1 MYPSNLPWF
10 TLWGYMPGMRG
21 HRDSLDTASVRN
33 LDEIQETDHEPRPN
47 RLGALVLASLG
58 GACIVFAAVA
68 LLRSP
73 APPKPVMV
81 DPLSDLVAKGKPA
94 GQEKKGEAGLGQEV
108 TFPGM
113 LSDRKQ
119 TTALEAVRDVSAAA
133 SGAPAAGQVPF
144 ALPPGAPTEPPP
156 AADRLPVMPL
166 PAQHVLDP
174 DRAPSKSDTLGAMAK
189 YVAREDGAE
198 TSGAGAPGGFQLQVS
213 SFKTQA
219 EAESFATALRRR
231 GHKAYVE
238 PANVK
243 GRGLWYRVRIGPFK
257 FRRSA
262 VLYRQDFEAKERL
275 VTFIVDPPKLKVEI
289 RDADTE

>member
-1 MYPSNLPWF
+1 
-10 TLWGYMPGMRG
+10 MRG
-21 HRDSLDTASVRN
+21 HRDSIDTASVRN
-33 LDEIQETDHEPRPN
+33 LDEIQETDHEPRPS

-73 APPKPVMV
+73 APPKPAMV
-81 DPLSDLVAKGKPA
+81 DPLGDLVARGKPA
-94 GQEKKGEAGLGQEV
+94 GQDKKADTGLGQEV

-119 TTALEAVRDVSAAA
+119 TTALEAVRDMPAPGASASA
-133 SGAPAAGQVPF
+133 GAMV
-144 ALPPGAPTEPPP
+144 LPPGVPTEPPP

-166 PAQHVLDP
+166 PAQHVLEP
-174 DRAPSKSDTLGAMAK
+174 ERVTAKSDTLGAMAK
-189 YVAREDGAE
+189 YVAREDGQE
-198 TSGAGAPGGFQLQVS
+198 TAPAGAPGGYQLQVS
-213 SFKTQA
+213 SFKTQQ
-219 EAESFATALRRR
+219 EADSFATALRRR

-257 FRRSA
+257 YRRSA

-275 VTFIVDPPKLKVEI
+275 VTFIVDPPKVKVELK
-289 RDADTE
+289 DGDVE

>member
-1 MYPSNLPWF
+1 
-10 TLWGYMPGMRG
+10 MRG
-21 HRDSLDTASVRN
+21 HREPIDTASVRN
-33 LDEIQETDHEPRPN
+33 LDEIQETEHEPRPS

-68 LLRSP
+68 LLKAP
-73 APPKPVMV
+73 APPKPVAV
-81 DPLSDLVAKGKPA
+81 DPLSDLVAKTRPA
-94 GQEKKGEAGLGQEV
+94 GQDKKGIEPLGQEV

-119 TTALEAVRDVSAAA
+119 TTALEAVRDLPVG
-133 SGAPAAGQVPF
+133 GATATAPLPFGLPA
-144 ALPPGAPTEPPP
+144 GAPTDPPP
-156 AADRLPVMPL
+156 AADRLPVMPM
-166 PAQHVLDP
+166 PAQHVLEAE
-174 DRAPSKSDTLGAMAK
+174 RQTSKSDTLGAMAK

-198 TSGAGAPGGFQLQVS
+198 TSPAGMPGGYQLQVS

-219 EAESFATALRRR
+219 EAEGFATALRRR

-257 FRRSA
+257 YRRSA

-275 VTFIVDPPKLKVEI
+275 VTFIVDPPKTKVIVKES
-289 RDADTE
+289 DDE

>member
-1 MYPSNLPWF
+1 M
-10 TLWGYMPGMRG
+10 
-21 HRDSLDTASVRN
+21 DTASVRN
-33 LDEIQETDHEPRPN
+33 LDEIQETDHEPRPS

-68 LLRSP
+68 LLRAP
-73 APPKPVMV
+73 APVKPAVT
-81 DPLSDLVAKGKPA
+81 DPLGDLVAKSRPA
-94 GQEKKGEAGLGQEV
+94 GQEKGKNEGLGQEV
-108 TFPGM
+108 TFPGI

-119 TTALEAVRDVSAAA
+119 TTALEAVRDTPAPQPPGATTAAA
-133 SGAPAAGQVPF
+133 FV
-144 ALPPGAPTEPPP
+144 LPPGAPTEPPP

-166 PAQHVLDP
+166 PAQQVLVP
-174 DRAPSKSDTLGAMAK
+174 ERQTSKSDTLGAMAK

-198 TSGAGAPGGFQLQVS
+198 VSPAGSSGGFQLQVS

-219 EAESFATALRRR
+219 EADGFATALRRR
-231 GHKAYVE
+231 GHRAYVE

-257 FRRSA
+257 HKRSA

-275 VTFIVDPPKLKVEI
+275 VTFIVDPPKVKTAVVSGDDE
-289 RDADTE
+289 

>member
-1 MYPSNLPWF
+1 
-10 TLWGYMPGMRG
+10 MR
-21 HRDSLDTASVRN
+21 HRDSIDTASVRN
-33 LDEIQETDHEPRPN
+33 LDEIQEAEHDARPN

-68 LLRSP
+68 LLRAP
-73 APPKPVMV
+73 APPKPVVV
-81 DPLSDLVAKGKPA
+81 DPLSDLVAKTRPA
-94 GQEKKGEAGLGQEV
+94 GQEKRGADALGHDV

-119 TTALEAVRDVSAAA
+119 TTALEAAREAQAAGVQPASSASAA
-133 SGAPAAGQVPF
+133 PF
-144 ALPPGAPTEPPP
+144 VLPPGAPTEPPP

-166 PAQHVLDP
+166 PAQHVLEP
-174 DRAPSKSDTLGAMAK
+174 ERQTSKSDTLGAMAK

-198 TSGAGAPGGFQLQVS
+198 TSPAGTPGGFQLQVS

-219 EAESFATALRRR
+219 EADGFATALRRR

-238 PANVK
+238 PAQVK

-257 FRRSA
+257 YRRSA

-275 VTFIVDPPKLKVEI
+275 VTFIVDPPKVKVLVKDDSDE
-289 RDADTE
+289 

>member
-1 MYPSNLPWF
+1 
-10 TLWGYMPGMRG
+10 MRG
-21 HRDSLDTASVRN
+21 HRDSIDTASVRN

-58 GACIVFAAVA
+58 GACMLFAAVA

-73 APPKPVMV
+73 APPKPVVV
-81 DPLSDLVAKGKPA
+81 DPLSDLVAKGRPA
-94 GQEKKGEAGLGQEV
+94 GQDKKTDGALRQDV

-113 LSDRKQ
+113 LSDHKQ
-119 TTALEAVRDVSAAA
+119 TTALEAVREAPSPSAAPQASASAAA
-133 SGAPAAGQVPF
+133 F

-166 PAQHVLDP
+166 PAQHVLEP
-174 DRAPSKSDTLGAMAK
+174 ERATSRSDTLGAMAK
-189 YVAREDGAE
+189 YVSREDGAE
-198 TSGAGAPGGFQLQVS
+198 TSPAGTPGGYQLQVS

-219 EAESFATALRRR
+219 EADGFATALRRR

-243 GRGLWYRVRIGPFK
+243 GRGVWYRVRIGPFK
-257 FRRSA
+257 YKRSA

-275 VTFIVDPPKLKVEI
+275 VTFIIDPPKTKVVVKES
-289 RDADTE
+289 DSDE

>member
-1 MYPSNLPWF
+1 MA
-10 TLWGYMPGMRG
+10 GMRG
-21 HRDSLDTASVRN
+21 RRESLDTASVRN

-73 APPKPVMV
+73 APPKVVMV
-81 DPLSDLVAKGKPA
+81 DPLSDLVARGKPA
-94 GQEKKGEAGLGQEV
+94 GQEKKAASGVGQDV

-119 TTALEAVRDVSAAA
+119 TTALESVRDIPAGGASAAAAA
-133 SGAPAAGQVPF
+133 SGAPF
-144 ALPPGAPTEPPP
+144 ALPPGSPTEPPP

-166 PAQHVLDP
+166 PAQHVLEP
-174 DRAPSKSDTLGAMAK
+174 DRATSRGDTLGAMAK

-198 TSGAGAPGGFQLQVS
+198 TSPAGAPGGFQLQVS

-275 VTFIVDPPKLKVEI
+275 VTFIVDPPKVKVEV
-289 RDADTE
+289 RDADLE

>member
-1 MYPSNLPWF
+1 MPS
-10 TLWGYMPGMRG
+10 MRG
-21 HRDSLDTASVRN
+21 HRDSIDTASVRN
-33 LDEIQETDHEPRPN
+33 LDEIQETEHEPRTS

-68 LLRSP
+68 LLRAP
-73 APPKPVMV
+73 APPKPVAV
-81 DPLSDLVAKGKPA
+81 DPLSDLVAKTRPA
-94 GQEKKGEAGLGQEV
+94 GQEKKPADTLGQDV
-108 TFPGM
+108 TFPGL

-119 TTALEAVRDVSAAA
+119 TTALEAVRDAPIGSAAA
-133 SGAPAAGQVPF
+133 AANAAPATSAAVLG
-144 ALPPGAPTEPPP
+144 LPPGAPTEPPP

-166 PAQHVLDP
+166 PAQHVLEP
-174 DRAPSKSDTLGAMAK
+174 DRQTSKSDTLGAMAK

-198 TSGAGAPGGFQLQVS
+198 TSPAGTPGGYQLQVS
-213 SFKTQA
+213 SFKTQQ
-219 EAESFATALRRR
+219 EADSFATALRRR

-257 FRRSA
+257 YRRSA

-275 VTFIVDPPKLKVEI
+275 VTFIVDPPKTKVLVTNGDSDE
-289 RDADTE
+289 

>member
-1 MYPSNLPWF
+1 
-10 TLWGYMPGMRG
+10 MRG
-21 HRDSLDTASVRN
+21 PRDSIDTASVRN
-33 LDEIQETDHEPRPN
+33 LDEIQEADHEPRPS
-47 RLGALVLASLG
+47 RLGALVLSSLG

-68 LLRSP
+68 LLRAP
-73 APPKPVMV
+73 APPKPVAA
-81 DPLSDLVAKGKPA
+81 DPLGDLVAKSRPA
-94 GQEKKGEAGLGQEV
+94 GQETKRTMGLGQEV

-119 TTALEAVRDVSAAA
+119 TTALEAVRDLPAANAAAAAAA
-133 SGAPAAGQVPF
+133 SAATTDAAL

-166 PAQHVLDP
+166 PAQQVLEPDP
-174 DRAPSKSDTLGAMAK
+174 RTAKSDTLGAMAK

-198 TSGAGAPGGFQLQVS
+198 MSPAGMPGGYQLQVS

-219 EAESFATALRRR
+219 EADGFATALRRR

-257 FRRSA
+257 YRRSA
-262 VLYRQDFEAKERL
+262 VLYRQDFEAKERI
-275 VTFIVDPPKLKVEI
+275 VTFIVDPPKTKVVVK
-289 RDADTE
+289 DADDE

>member
-1 MYPSNLPWF
+1 M
-10 TLWGYMPGMRG
+10 
-21 HRDSLDTASVRN
+21 DTASVRN
-33 LDEIQETDHEPRPN
+33 LDEIQETDHDPRPS

-73 APPKPVMV
+73 TPPKQVMV
-81 DPLSDLVAKGKPA
+81 DPLSDLVARTRPA
-94 GQEKKGEAGLGQEV
+94 GQEKKGMDPLGQEV

-119 TTALEAVRDVSAAA
+119 TTALEAVRDVTAASIAASASAAA
-133 SGAPAAGQVPF
+133 L

-166 PAQHVLDP
+166 PAQHALEP
-174 DRAPSKSDTLGAMAK
+174 ERATSKSDLLGAMAK

-198 TSGAGAPGGFQLQVS
+198 TSAAGSAGQYQLQVS

-219 EAESFATALRRR
+219 EADAFATALRRR

-275 VTFIVDPPKLKVEI
+275 VTFIVDPPKTKVMVKE
-289 RDADTE
+289 ADSDE